1 MHSGTDPPGET
12 NLDPWLDDPFPDFLG
27 HLKRPAAPE
36 RASRTLVERPQPSG
50 GSFFGLRGAKVF
62 DFRPHFCHSAPME
75 ANAFGFRLRANAP
88 EGQKRFPISRSKAA
102 TSAFGGSEE
111 VFHA

>member
-1 MHSGTDPPGET
+1 MRISREHFGHRSGSASHTFLINSRHFLRPP
-12 NLDPWLDDPFPDFLG
+12 
-27 HLKRPAAPE
+27 A
-36 RASRTLVERPQPSG
+36 
-50 GSFFGLRGAKVF
+50 LRRQKPVF
-62 DFRPHFCHSAPME
+62 DFRAHFCHSAPME
-75 ANAFGFRLRANAP
+75 THAFGFRLRANAP